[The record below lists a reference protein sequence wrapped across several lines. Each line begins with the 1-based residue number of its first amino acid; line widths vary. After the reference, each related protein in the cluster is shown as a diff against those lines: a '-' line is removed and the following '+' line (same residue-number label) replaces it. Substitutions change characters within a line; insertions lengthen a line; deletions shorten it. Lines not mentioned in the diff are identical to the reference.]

1 MPRLSFFS
9 IVAVLLLLA
18 LYFLAPQ
25 QLPLVVYK
33 LSLVTLA
40 AVLGYWLD
48 RHLFPYH
55 RIRRDMDAGI
65 MEPRMI
71 RRAVIV
77 GATMVAFALAL

>member
-1 MPRLSFFS
+1 MPRLSFFT
-9 IVAVLLLLA
+9 ILAAVLLAAIYL
-18 LYFLAPQ
+18 LAPQ
-25 QLPLVVYK
+25 QAPVILYK

-55 RIRRDMDAGI
+55 RILAGHWHP
-65 MEPRMI
+65 EAQL
-71 RRAVIV
+71 RRAIVV